1 MSDLAAQLGDT
12 VFLSVKHGA
21 DSVCIGRYLGSH
33 AIQVLSID
41 VGARRPL
48 GASVSGVALLAG
60 LAPDEA
66 AALTRSNAS
75 RLQVGGRSVRQ
86 VLAAVAAA
94 RRSGHVYAAQGVMP
108 GTSALAV
115 PLTDAAGAV
124 VGAIS
129 VATLSA
135 RLPRERVKTALVAMQ
150 SQVARLTL
158 RLGQLERARAGR

>member
-1 MSDLAAQLGDT
+1 
-12 VFLSVKHGA
+12 
-21 DSVCIGRYLGSH
+21 
-33 AIQVLSID
+33 
-41 VGARRPL
+41 
-48 GASVSGVALLAG
+48 
-60 LAPDEA
+60 
-66 AALTRSNAS
+66 
-75 RLQVGGRSVRQ
+75 
-86 VLAAVAAA
+86 
-94 RRSGHVYAAQGVMP
+94 VYAAQGVMP